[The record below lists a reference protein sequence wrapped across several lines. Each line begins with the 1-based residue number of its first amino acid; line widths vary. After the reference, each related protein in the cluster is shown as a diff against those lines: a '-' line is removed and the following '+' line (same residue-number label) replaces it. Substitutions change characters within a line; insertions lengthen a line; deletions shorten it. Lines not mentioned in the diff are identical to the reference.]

1 MNPLK
6 INLQHFYHIYPNSVI
21 FNEYIY
27 SATSSTSEESSL
39 PFPLFPPLPFQW
51 DRNTGNVVGMVFF
64 FSPFFFFPLLSV
76 KPDYFTCQSTILGKE
91 EISKKGSALGQ
102 SSKQK
107 EQQKSFT
114 PEWGDKKSWS
124 WRTQGNKLAGD
135 WQRQLPEYL
144 KLSFVKCIYF
154 IRAQTCTY

>member
-39 PFPLFPPLPFQW
+39 PSPPSPPFPFSGTEILEMLW
-51 DRNTGNVVGMVFF
+51 EWFF